1 MTKIGENISEFL
13 NMRMENSVVRRS
25 LILLTITSPG
35 FLFSFLLPIFATIL
49 LPPESYGIFYLA
61 LISIDVLSAP
71 AAIFNLFFSRHFVCC
86 HQHSGLSGAVDAL
99 KHVLPTI
106 LYGAAIFGMVVI
118 LALGTFGALVGI
130 KGHLLIAMIVFAAI
144 AHLFFELGRGFLQG
158 VHNFFGLAVFSVA
171 VNFFRFALGLGLIAL
186 FGSAWIGIFGVGA
199 AGIFG
204 FAIYYLLLIARHR
217 DAGSRLDL
225 PVLPKWSG
233 LISVSVGY
241 GGMIGVAFAD
251 LVIAYFLFPA
261 EVLSGYAASSVVP
274 KTFLTLTLPIM
285 QLFFP
290 LSVLENLDKPS
301 RPLLLLLPKGILAV
315 LIVTVAASFIVLIGE
330 SYICHGEYGI
340 RYCQSDILR
349 PLLLS
354 SVALSLVRTV
364 VMYHIAK
371 NQEARVVILILALAV
386 FCIWVY
392 FSPLSPAGLAFQFAL
407 FCWFLLAF
415 YFAMGTLLDRLQA
428 EKKRSS

>member
-35 FLFSFLLPIFATIL
+35 FCLFPFTDICDNLAATGKL
-49 LPPESYGIFYLA
+49 DLYLA

-71 AAIFNLFFSRHFVCC
+71 AAIFSLFFSRHFVCC
-86 HQHSGLSGAVDAL
+86 HQHALSGQNAL

-204 FAIYYLLLIARHR
+204 FAIYLLLIARHR

-233 LISVSVGY
+233 LISVSVGF
-241 GGMIGVAFAD
+241 GGMIGYFCR
-251 LVIAYFLFPA
+251 LGNRLFLFPR
-261 EVLSGYAASSVVP
+261 
-274 KTFLTLTLPIM
+274 KF
-285 QLFFP
+285 
-290 LSVLENLDKPS
+290 
-301 RPLLLLLPKGILAV
+301 
-315 LIVTVAASFIVLIGE
+315 
-330 SYICHGEYGI
+330 
-340 RYCQSDILR
+340 
-349 PLLLS
+349 
-354 SVALSLVRTV
+354 
-364 VMYHIAK
+364 
-371 NQEARVVILILALAV
+371 
-386 FCIWVY
+386 
-392 FSPLSPAGLAFQFAL
+392 
-407 FCWFLLAF
+407 
-415 YFAMGTLLDRLQA
+415 
-428 EKKRSS
+428 